1 MPAVTN
7 FLVSSLP
14 AYVEQFKDT
23 LVANFALPGRDTRSR
38 ISFRNGVKKGAK
50 LPFLNF
56 GITLQDASSCGFN
69 PLDEA
74 VLAQAEVN
82 VEALKH
88 DGQLC
93 PKSLLGTYAEYQ
105 VRHRAGDNG
114 VPFEAELME
123 AMTREVKKVIEDL
136 IWKGDKTN
144 GTGNMALMD
153 GFLVQLAA
161 DASVIPET
169 IASGASAYAGI
180 MQVYAAMPDEAIDR
194 GGIIFA
200 GSDIFRAFIQDLV
213 NMNMYHYGGPAEANP
228 DEFYLPGTNV
238 RIVKTFGLTGTNN
251 VVATFA
257 ENLVYATDVDSDD
270 TYIDLWWSADDRLFK
285 WEVSWASGVGYFF
298 PDQIV
303 LGTFAA
309 TPVAVPGVN
318 AAIAGIAECVCSEG
332 GE

>member
-1 MPAVTN
+1 MAVTN
-7 FLVSSLP
+7 FLVSTLP
-14 AYVEQFKDT
+14 AYVEEFKDT
-23 LVANFALPGRDTRSR
+23 IVANFALPGRDTRSR
-38 ISFRNGVKKGAK
+38 IAFRNGVKGAAK

-56 GITLQDASSCGFN
+56 GITLQDASTCGFN

-74 VLAQAEVN
+74 ELAQASVT

-123 AMTREVKKVIEDL
+123 AMTREVNKVIEQL
-136 IWKGDKTN
+136 IWQGDKTN
-144 GTGNMALMD
+144 GSGNMALMD

-161 DASVIPET
+161 DGSVIPET
-169 IASGASAYAGI
+169 IASGATAYAGI
-180 MQVYAAMPDEAIDR
+180 MQVYNSIPDEAIER
-194 GGIIFA
+194 GAMIFV
-200 GSDIFRAFIQDLV
+200 GSDIFRSFIQDLV
-213 NMNMYHYGGPAEANP
+213 NMNMYHYGGPNAENP

-238 RIVKTFGLTGTNN
+238 RVVKTFGLTNTGA
-251 VVATFA
+251 VVATFP
-257 ENLVYATDVDSDD
+257 ENLVYATDVEGDE
-270 TYIDLWWSADDRLFK
+270 TYVDLWWSADDRLFK
-285 WEVSWASGVGYFF
+285 WEVSWASGVGYYF
-298 PDQIV
+298 PAQIV

-309 TPVAVPGVN
+309 TPVASTGVN
-318 AAIAGIAECVCSEG
+318 AALAAISECVCA